1 MNNRLDELAKRMA
14 QSATRRQA
22 LKRFSLGLAGMALAC
37 FGLVRE
43 AEASRSK
50 CVHRFGACDGYGL
63 PCCHPWGCDVGKG
76 ICD

>member
-1 MNNRLDELAKRMA
+1 MRNKFDELARGLA

-22 LKRFSLGLAGMALAC
+22 LKKFGVGLAGMALAC
-37 FGLVRE
+37 FGLLH
-43 AEASRSK
+43 EASDSK

-63 PCCHPWGCDVGKG
+63 PCCHPWGCNLTKG